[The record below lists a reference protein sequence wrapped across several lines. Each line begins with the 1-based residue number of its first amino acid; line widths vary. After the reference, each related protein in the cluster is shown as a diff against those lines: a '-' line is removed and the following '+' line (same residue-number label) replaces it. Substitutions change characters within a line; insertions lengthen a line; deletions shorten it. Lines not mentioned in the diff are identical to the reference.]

1 MRKVESL
8 SSRQKAAVML
18 MCLGPEVAS
27 SVIKSLDEEQ
37 VEALTLEVARLDRV
51 SAEQREAVIEE
62 FYELA
67 VAQDFIAEGG
77 VERARQLLEKAYG
90 PDRAGDVINK
100 VVQAMQVVPFEF
112 LKKAD
117 PAQLYSFIQDEHP
130 QTIALIL
137 SYMPLGIGTGIN
149 IAADILLRLPP
160 EIRTDVAA
168 RIAQMDQTPPEV
180 VRKVE
185 EVLEKKM
192 ANMLSQEMSQAGGPK
207 ALVDLLN
214 RVDRTTERMIMD
226 SLSETDPELADT
238 VKNMMFVFE
247 DIVQLDDRAIQA
259 VLKEVDMKELATAL
273 KGVNQEVGTK
283 IFRNMSERAVGML
296 KEDMEFMGPVR
307 LRVVEEAQQ
316 KIVGVIRRLEEAGEI
331 TVGRG
336 GEEDVLV

>member
-1 MRKVESL
+1 MRKTESL

-18 MCLGPEVAS
+18 MCLGPDYSAN
-27 SVIKSLDEEQ
+27 VIRHLEEEQ

-51 SAEQREAVIEE
+51 SPEQREAVIAE
-62 FYELA
+62 FHELA

-77 VERARQLLEKAYG
+77 VERAKKLLEEAYG
-90 PDRAGDVINK
+90 PGKADDMIRK

-117 PAQLYSFIQDEHP
+117 PAQVYSFIQDEHP

-137 SYMPLGIGTGIN
+137 SYMPVNG
-149 IAADILLRLPP
+149 AAQVLSKLPSELRA
-160 EIRTDVAA
+160 EVAA

-180 VRKVE
+180 IRRVE
-185 EVLEKKM
+185 QVLEKKLSSV
-192 ANMLSQEMSQAGGPK
+192 LSQEMTQAGGPK

-214 RVDRTTERMIMD
+214 RVDRTTERLIID
-226 SLSETDPELADT
+226 SLSESNPELAEQ
-238 VKNMMFVFE
+238 VKNLMFVFE

-273 KGVNQEVGTK
+273 KGVNAEVGQK
-283 IFRNMSERAVGML
+283 IFKNMSERAVGML

-316 KIVGVIRRLEEAGEI
+316 KIVSVIRRLEEAGEI
-331 TVGRG
+331 TVGRA